1 MVITGNANSDQQYHL
16 AHYGVLGMKWGVRR
30 ASNRLSNATNA
41 SIY

>member
-1 MVITGNANSDQQYHL
+1 MNDEEHL